1 MKFVFASSK
10 MISNYFAICSCR
22 PDNGSHHQPE
32 GSTSPAVK
40 RAQRVAQQLG
50 ELNQQVKQTIQTGRL
65 KDDERKQTA
74 VQEVSPDRHYKEIS
88 KKLRQEAERDMNR
101 RKQAWLEPAPVD
113 DYLRRTHDVQMTAPA
128 LLPLP
133 RTHITMSPSQH
144 NAPVLTP
151 MCAEA
156 QALLKKVQTSKEM
169 LEANLETVA
178 RTRDD
183 EQFYQVIQSICREG
197 DGSDFTRIKQ
207 AVDEQI
213 AAIDAEIKRELHQGR
228 HHVSKPSGRQSPPT
242 KLLPDK
248 SSQRPHLQPKGQQP
262 STRKPVGQQ
271 SAGQALGKFGKKKVQ
286 AKIDTGLRRPRKEDE
301 QEEDMTERNKENLR
315 EKNVP
320 KSPPR
325 PASKPRG
332 TQQDDERYL
341 KHIYGHTRL
350 QSQRSTLKDAPY
362 LHFANRT
369 PTKTKKMAAH
379 HASPVHAQR
388 PKRLQAETLKSAGV
402 GTQLPFTSGPQ
413 YYFNPY
419 PTGPD
424 PTPIVAP
431 AQHTSPADGQ
441 LIPMAIPLREP
452 RLGVGMAHP
461 VTIISDGRGAPA
473 RQVELPNVALI
484 DVTNEEENK
493 EETKKQDLTVQRL
506 PNVDIDSI
514 PATPAPSQERASP
527 GTQQPNRLDKDIP
540 SHGQVTEESRLASA
554 KPHEEEQEE
563 EEEPSSPEIPGISME
578 GMHAA
583 RQPSYHGPPFPPQ
596 RLPPSQPPLAGI
608 QPSSDQLAEGIRR
621 MEMLQTRAVDWVEQ
635 ELMSRL
641 ISGTHLRQSERHQQ
655 PSTSHEARPVS
666 PSSSENSD
674 HVVGALGGG
683 GLQFFVDAGQP
694 VDPTLVNSLVQQVL
708 EEKISLCLGQHQRE
722 RSSVAMP
729 TSQDVRQPTP
739 QPLGRHSPIPTP
751 EPTPPA
757 SPIVVLSREPSP
769 TPRDRIPTP
778 EASEVGEAE
787 AASGGAESETESW
800 KDLMKDSDTSN
811 EEANTI
817 AAPGPEAVTTPPTT
831 PPPVSIQS
839 PPQIPGEEPQT
850 PVPSPPSSPT
860 PLVGVPSEP
869 MVTPTPTPEP
879 RSPVAS
885 EPEEDAFQATL
896 HTPSPEPRLP
906 SPTPSPL
913 PVPPKAATP
922 APPSVESSTTT
933 ESTPPDS
940 TITQTTGRDISEGEW
955 LVSEREEGRVPD
967 ETLFGVPEMEAFD
980 ESSQSSTTSTVK
992 GPTDPDKDLEEP
1004 RSEGEVDPNRLKLTR
1019 DPVVALL
1026 SRLRQAPS
1034 GVPHPVGMQPSATS
1048 SPHSI
1053 SNASSSSV
1061 GEVSEGQRP
1070 SLMPPAERLLYQ
1082 EAYQS
1087 KPPKGAMDHRRS
1099 LGEIGSNG
1107 EEQERA
1113 ISPAGDGIRT
1123 NEVPSNESILSHSP
1137 KASSSQAIVA
1147 PSPVARVIQVGRQR
1161 SPELVEDEEVEGE
1174 GDLAEADMTAGGT
1187 LIDRPIPPSLYSTML
1202 SDPGTRTMTPDAMN
1216 MDAYLQSGYLSQSF
1230 SQSEGGVGGA
1240 TSDFEGSRLLGQTN
1254 NSITGLNAS
1263 GAVPRGSSLFGTSG
1277 MFSEDSLEVGA
1288 GMRGREERMTQRS
1301 FQVTLPS
1308 IAGLDEKE
1316 EESVSEGEVHGG
1328 ETISDVSEITL

>member
-1 MKFVFASSK
+1 M
-10 MISNYFAICSCR
+10 
-22 PDNGSHHQPE
+22 D
-32 GSTSPAVK
+32 
-40 RAQRVAQQLG
+40 
-50 ELNQQVKQTIQTGRL
+50 
-65 KDDERKQTA
+65 
-74 VQEVSPDRHYKEIS
+74 
-88 KKLRQEAERDMNR
+88 R
-101 RKQAWLEPAPVD
+101 RKQAWLEPAPLD

-169 LEANLETVA
+169 LETNQETVA

-228 HHVSKPSGRQSPPT
+228 HHISKPSGRQSPPT

-248 SSQRPHLQPKGQQP
+248 SSQRPHLLLPKGQQP
-262 STRKPVGQQ
+262 PTRKPVGQQ
-271 SAGQALGKFGKKKVQ
+271 SAGQVLGKFGKKKVQ
-286 AKIDTGLRRPRKEDE
+286 AKIDTGLRKPRKEEE
-301 QEEDMTERNKENLR
+301 QVEDVTERNKENLR
-315 EKNVP
+315 ERTTVP
-320 KSPPR
+320 KSPPQ
-325 PASKPRG
+325 PASKPRS

-388 PKRLQAETLKSAGV
+388 PNRPQAETLRSAGV

-419 PTGPD
+419 PTGPG
-424 PTPIVAP
+424 PT
-431 AQHTSPADGQ
+431 QHTSPADGQ

-461 VTIISDGRGAPA
+461 VTIISDGRGSPA
-473 RQVELPNVALI
+473 RPVELPNVALI
-484 DVTNEEENK
+484 DVRNEEENK

-554 KPHEEEQEE
+554 KPPEEEQEE

-596 RLPPSQPPLAGI
+596 QLPPSQPPLAGI
-608 QPSSDQLAEGIRR
+608 QSSSGQLAEGIRR

-694 VDPTLVNSLVQQVL
+694 VDPTLVNSLVQKVL

-729 TSQDVRQPTP
+729 TAQDARQPTP

-800 KDLMKDSDTSN
+800 KDLMKDSDTSK

-885 EPEEDAFQATL
+885 EPEEDTFQTTL
-896 HTPSPEPRLP
+896 RTPSPEPRLP

-992 GPTDPDKDLEEP
+992 GPTDPDKDQEEP

-1026 SRLRQAPS
+1026 SRLRQVPS

-1107 EEQERA
+1107 EEQERPV
-1113 ISPAGDGIRT
+1113 SPAGDGIRT
-1123 NEVPSNESILSHSP
+1123 NEVPSNQSFLSHSP

-1161 SPELVEDEEVEGE
+1161 SPEQVEDEEVEGE

-1216 MDAYLQSGYLSQSF
+1216 MDAYLQSGYLSQTF

-1240 TSDFEGSRLLGQTN
+1240 TSDLEGSRLLGQTN